1 MKIEKENVIKKIVFN
16 NNLEFELG
24 ELNRNEESDYYLE
37 LCINI
42 VKNVD
47 NNYSICF
54 YDNSEYYS
62 FEFNEEGDLIEEQC
76 IDVKFINFYFIF

>member
-47 NNYSICF
+47 NNYSIEVET
-54 YDNSEYYS
+54 YRHQKIYQTLLED
-62 FEFNEEGDLIEEQC
+62 
-76 IDVKFINFYFIF
+76 

>member
-1 MKIEKENVIKKIVFN
+1 MKIERENVIKKIVFN

-62 FEFNEEGDLIEEQC
+62 FEFNEEGDLIEEQ
-76 IDVKFINFYFIF
+76 

>member
-1 MKIEKENVIKKIVFN
+1 MKIERENVIRKIKFN

-24 ELNRNEESDYYLE
+24 ELNRNEESDYHLE

-42 VKNVD
+42 VKNDD

-54 YDNSEYYS
+54 YDNSEFYS
-62 FEFNEEGDLIEEQC
+62 FEFNEEGDLIE
-76 IDVKFINFYFIF
+76 